1 MNARNAGGAAV
12 NSWLFILVLA
22 TEQSL
27 QRRNVCD
34 SFVCRGKLVSEHHLA
49 ALPLVMFGGTF
60 ADEPLIWSFDV
71 GARGRETV
79 DCSVKV
85 GVNAPDLLLPSH
97 RSNELL
103 TSGLEPCVFHLMMH

>member
-1 MNARNAGGAAV
+1 MNARNAGGAVV
-12 NSWLFILVLA
+12 NSRLFISVLA

-49 ALPLVMFGGTF
+49 ALPPVMFGGTF

-71 GARGRETV
+71 GAHGKVAV

-97 RSNELL
+97 RSKELL
-103 TSGLEPCVFHLMMH
+103 TSGL